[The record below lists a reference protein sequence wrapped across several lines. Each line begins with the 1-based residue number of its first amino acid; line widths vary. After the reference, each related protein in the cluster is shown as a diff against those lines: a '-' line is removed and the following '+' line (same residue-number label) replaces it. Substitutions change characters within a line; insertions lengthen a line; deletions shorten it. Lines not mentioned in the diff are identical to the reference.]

1 MALPFVQSLGDGL
14 HVIDTGFHRPLF
26 DASFLMVENGRAA
39 FIDTGTNFAVPRLLQ
54 ALDDLGLAPDA
65 VDYVIPT
72 HVHLD
77 HAGGVGLL
85 MQSLPQASVLVHPRG
100 ERHMIDPSALYE
112 GALAVYGADEMQ
124 RAYGTLIGVDASRVR
139 ATSDGLVV
147 GLGGRPLRFIDT
159 PGHARH
165 HHCIWDERTCG
176 WFTGDTF
183 GLSYRDFDTAQGAWL
198 LPTSTPVQFDPPA
211 LRHSVQRL
219 LQAEPQCM
227 YLTHYGRVG
236 DVPRLAGLL
245 LEQLDEMVALGLRLR
260 DEPDRHEALKAA
272 MRELFTR
279 RLQQHGIQDVAAGLD
294 LLALDVELN
303 AQGLAVWLDRPAR

>member
-260 DEPDRHEALKAA
+260 DAPDRHEALKAA

>member
-1 MALPFVQSLGDGL
+1 M
-14 HVIDTGFHRPLF
+14 
-26 DASFLMVENGRAA
+26 
-39 FIDTGTNFAVPRLLQ
+39 
-54 ALDDLGLAPDA
+54 
-65 VDYVIPT
+65 
-72 HVHLD
+72 
-77 HAGGVGLL
+77 
-85 MQSLPQASVLVHPRG
+85 
-100 ERHMIDPSALYE
+100 
-112 GALAVYGADEMQ
+112 
-124 RAYGTLIGVDASRVR
+124 
-139 ATSDGLVV
+139 
-147 GLGGRPLRFIDT
+147 
-159 PGHARH
+159 
-165 HHCIWDERTCG
+165 
-176 WFTGDTF
+176 
-183 GLSYRDFDTAQGAWL
+183 
-198 LPTSTPVQFDPPA
+198 QFDPPA
-211 LRHSVQRL
+211 LRQSVQRL

>member
-1 MALPFVQSLGDGL
+1 
-14 HVIDTGFHRPLF
+14 
-26 DASFLMVENGRAA
+26 
-39 FIDTGTNFAVPRLLQ
+39 
-54 ALDDLGLAPDA
+54 
-65 VDYVIPT
+65 
-72 HVHLD
+72 
-77 HAGGVGLL
+77 
-85 MQSLPQASVLVHPRG
+85 
-100 ERHMIDPSALYE
+100 MIDPSALYE

-124 RAYGTLIGVDASRVR
+124 RAYGTLLGVDAARVR
-139 ATSDGLVV
+139 ATSDGLMV
-147 GLGGRPLRFIDT
+147 GLAGRPLRFIDT

-165 HHCIWDERTCG
+165 HHCIWDERTRG

-183 GLSYRDFDTAQGAWL
+183 GLSYRDFDTAHGAWL

-227 YLTHYGRVG
+227 YLTHFGRVG
-236 DVPRLAGLL
+236 DVQRLAGLL

-260 DEPDRHEALKAA
+260 EAPDRHEALKAA
-272 MRELFTR
+272 MRELYAC
-279 RLQQHGIQDVAAGLD
+279 RLQQHGVEDVTAGLA